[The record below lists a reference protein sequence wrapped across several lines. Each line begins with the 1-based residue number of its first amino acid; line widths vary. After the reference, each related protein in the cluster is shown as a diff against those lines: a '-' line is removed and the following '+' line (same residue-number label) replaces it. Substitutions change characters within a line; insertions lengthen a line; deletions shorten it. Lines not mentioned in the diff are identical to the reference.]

1 MYKFDAEQTIIDISL
16 LYELSLNI
24 GQSLDIYENCDQ
36 FLQRLMSRKN
46 FNYSAVW
53 LKDSYL
59 DDKSTEST
67 LTLAYSYP
75 ERYSKLK
82 TTNLEDLLVQVDA
95 AEESRLCKLK
105 DRAFS
110 SFFTDEVSADGDS
123 AICYRLKDIGFLIII
138 SNTKTVSLEDE
149 VNRLEK
155 VFDKFAMSL
164 QGCLAHQQLL
174 NEISER
180 QKVTG
185 MLFQN
190 QEKLKQAQ
198 TFASMGVWEYFLES
212 GRLEWSDECGGL
224 FGLSRD
230 EFPVSFAEFLELVHP
245 ADRAYVVEVNNPA
258 TMQKEAALLHYEH
271 RIIRKDGSVRWVREE
286 AGTIYD
292 QSGRAVKL
300 VGMVIDITERKLME
314 EEVHKAREELEQ
326 KVNERT
332 KELVEVNISLSDEV
346 NERRLAE
353 TTLRRMLLAEK
364 MIAEISSMFAVST
377 EDILDLCI
385 DQSLKMVGQFYN
397 VDRSYIFLF
406 STDGTYMDNTHEWCA
421 PGIAP
426 EKENLQ
432 QVEASATP
440 WWISKLAKNEAINI
454 PLVGQ
459 MPPEAEVEKGML
471 QAQGNK
477 SVLVVPL
484 YTRDSLLGFIGFD
497 TVHYQK
503 NWAEEEIALLR
514 LVADVIAG
522 NITRMQYEEKLAE
535 EKELL
540 DVTLQSISE
549 GIIVVDPEQRVIN
562 LNDRAEELTGW
573 NRQDAIDRQLAE
585 IFHLLQAGQVKPAE
599 DPVSFIIKGI
609 ADGGYS
615 KETLLLVNRSGIK
628 FNVYAGA
635 ATIND
640 KKGSERGTVLA
651 FQDITDKVRAEAEM
665 ALAEKLKSIGQ
676 LAAGI
681 AHEINTPMQ
690 YIGDNLVFL
699 KDSYINSTIFIKKMK
714 KLFADPELH
723 CSENAIFELAELY
736 DQLNI
741 NYHLEELPLA
751 IEQTLQGVER
761 VAALIQAMR
770 GFSRS
775 GEAVKSKADLNK
787 AIEDTL
793 TVSRNEW
800 KYIAEVKLD
809 LAPDLPRVYCAVD
822 AINQVLLN
830 IVINAVQAVEEA
842 VNRGYFASGEICI
855 ATRFEGE
862 NAVIEIA
869 DNGIGIAR
877 AKMDRIFDPFFT
889 TKEVGAGTGQGLM
902 IAHDIIYNRHGG
914 SIEVDSEEGKGTVF
928 LIKLPLEVNEQ

>member
-1 MYKFDAEQTIIDISL
+1 MNKYDAEQTILDISL

-24 GQSLDIYENCDQ
+24 GQSLDIHENCDQ

-46 FNYSAVW
+46 LVYTAVW

-59 DDKSTEST
+59 YDQSTEST

-82 TTNLEDLLVQVDA
+82 ATNLEDLLVQVET
-95 AEESRLCKLK
+95 AEDSRLCKLEGG
-105 DRAFS
+105 AFS
-110 SFFTDEVSADGDS
+110 SLFTDEVSAESDS
-123 AICYRLKDIGFLIII
+123 VICYRLNDFGFLIII
-138 SNTKTVSLEDE
+138 SNMKIVSFEGE
-149 VNRLEK
+149 VNQLEK
-155 VFDKFAMSL
+155 VFEKFAMSL
-164 QGCLAHQQLL
+164 QGCLAHQHLL
-174 NEISER
+174 KEISER

-185 MLFQN
+185 MLFLN

-198 TFASMGVWEYFLES
+198 TFASMGVWEYFLED
-212 GRLEWSDECGGL
+212 GRLVWSDECGEL
-224 FGLSRD
+224 FGLTRD
-230 EFPVSFAEFLELVHP
+230 EFPASFAEFLELVHP

-258 TMQKEAALLHYEH
+258 TTQKIEALLHYEH
-271 RIIRKDGSVRWVREE
+271 RIIRKNGVVRWVTEE
-286 AGTIYD
+286 AGTVYD
-292 QSGRAVKL
+292 QSGKAVKL

-314 EEVHKAREELEQ
+314 EELHNAREGLEQ
-326 KVNERT
+326 TVNERT
-332 KELVEVNISLSDEV
+332 KELVEVNIALSDEV

-353 TTLRRMLLAEK
+353 TTLRRMLMAEK
-364 MIAEISSMFAVST
+364 MIADISSMFAVST

-397 VDRSYIFLF
+397 VDRSYIFLL
-406 STDGTYMDNTHEWCA
+406 SSDGIYMDNTHEWCA

-440 WWISKLAKNEAINI
+440 WWFSKLAKNEAINI
-454 PLVGQ
+454 PLVEQ
-459 MPPEAEVEKGML
+459 MPPEAEVEKAML

-484 YTRDSLLGFIGFD
+484 FTRDSLLGFIGFD
-497 TVHYQK
+497 TVQHQK
-503 NWAEEEIALLR
+503 SWAEEEIALLR
-514 LVADVIAG
+514 VVSDIIAG
-522 NITRMQYEEKLAE
+522 NITRVRYEEQLAE

-540 DVTLQSISE
+540 SVTLQSISE
-549 GIIVVDPEQRVIN
+549 GIIVVDPDQRVTN
-562 LNDRAEELTGW
+562 LNDRAEEITGW
-573 NRQDAIDRQLAE
+573 NRQEATGRQLAE
-585 IFHLLQAGQVKPAE
+585 VFHLLQAGQVKPAE
-599 DPVSFIIKGI
+599 DPLSFIIKGI

-615 KETLLLVNRSGIK
+615 KDALLLVSRSGSK

-635 ATIND
+635 AAIND
-640 KKGSERGTVLA
+640 NEGSKRGTVLA
-651 FQDITDKVRAEAEM
+651 FQDITDKVRAEAEL
-665 ALAEKLKSIGQ
+665 ALAEKLKSVGQ

-690 YIGDNLVFL
+690 YIGDNIAFL
-699 KDSYINSTIFIKKMK
+699 KDSYKQSTKFIEKMQS
-714 KLFADPELH
+714 LFTDPELP
-723 CSENAIFELAELY
+723 CSESAISELSKLY

-741 NYHLEELPLA
+741 NYHLKELPLA

-775 GEAVKSKADLNK
+775 GEAAKSKADLNK

-809 LAPDLPRVYCAVD
+809 LAPDLPRVYCAVG

-830 IVINAVQAVEEA
+830 VVINAVQAVEEA
-842 VNRGYFASGEICI
+842 VNRGYFASGEIRI
-855 ATRFEGE
+855 ATRVEGE

-877 AKMDRIFDPFFT
+877 AKLNRIFDPFFT
-889 TKEVGAGTGQGLM
+889 TKEVGTGTGQGLM

-928 LIKLPLEVNEQ
+928 LIKLPLEAGEQ